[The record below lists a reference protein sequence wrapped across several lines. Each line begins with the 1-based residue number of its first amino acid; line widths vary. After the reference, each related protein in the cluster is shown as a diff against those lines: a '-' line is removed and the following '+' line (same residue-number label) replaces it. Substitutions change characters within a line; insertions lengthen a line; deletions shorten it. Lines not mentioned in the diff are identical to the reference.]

1 MTRSSS
7 LPRPA
12 LRRARRSSLSV
23 VAPTLSVFA
32 ALGLQLTP
40 AQADPQPA
48 PTEKV
53 AAKTAAAKTAAQPT
67 PQKSGKAAV
76 TAAAAPSERCEV
88 EFTGQVSGTSKL
100 PPGSNTWVY
109 AADGDC
115 LAKDA
120 HILGAMRASDQ
131 GSFAIEVF
139 SRWGADLTLCA
150 AVAPTPESPSKLYGK
165 LTRKFHAEKRG
176 EIMFEKVQIGLKAGP
191 EHTFPKANGTY

>member
-1 MTRSSS
+1 MT
-7 LPRPA
+7 
-12 LRRARRSSLSV
+12 
-23 VAPTLSVFA
+23 
-32 ALGLQLTP
+32 LGL
-40 AQADPQPA
+40 ADPQPA
-48 PTEKV
+48 RNEKV
-53 AAKTAAAKTAAQPT
+53 AAKPAAAKPATQPA
-67 PQKSGKAAV
+67 PQGAGKAAAPAP
-76 TAAAAPSERCEV
+76 AAATERCEV
-88 EFTGQVSGTSKL
+88 EFTGQISGAAKL

-150 AVAPTPESPSKLYGK
+150 AVAPTPESPSKMYGK
-165 LTRKFHAEKRG
+165 LTRKFHAEKKG

-191 EHTFPKANGTY
+191 EHTFPKANGNY